1 MSNLAQSTGTVKEFE
16 SFIKENG
23 SESGIEERK
32 KRDLE
37 LYSEYQTLVAAK
49 KVKGDIARYLMNKYH
64 IKSAATIY
72 VICKRVEERLKEG
85 GTK

>member
-37 LYSEYQTLVAAK
+37 LYSEYQVLRNV
-49 KVKGDIARYLMNKYH
+49 
-64 IKSAATIY
+64 
-72 VICKRVEERLKEG
+72 
-85 GTK
+85 